1 LYIITGDIAMVDYV
15 KLTRQDLDILIE
27 VSQHI
32 VDYKHRTLKPE
43 NWSIFESVYLP
54 RLIEALDQNSWKV
67 AQRHNNIFKWIEDQ
81 IRWARI
87 LTPGLKPKDCPNLS
101 DTELGQEAI
110 DICQTASRG
119 AVSYKTHRS
128 QNTDLLL

>member
-1 LYIITGDIAMVDYV
+1 MVDYV
-15 KLTRQDLDILIE
+15 KLTRKDLDILIE
-27 VSQHI
+27 ISQLI
-32 VDYKHRTLKPE
+32 VDWKYKTLKKE

-54 RLIEALDQNSWKV
+54 RLIEALDLNNWKV
-67 AQRHNNIFKWIEDQ
+67 AQRHNNIFVWLESQ

-110 DICQTASRG
+110 EICQIASRG
-119 AVSYKTHRS
+119 EVSYRTHRA
-128 QNTDLLL
+128 QTTDLLL